1 MQTPAWLFQCV
12 QRWRSARLDGASV
25 QGEATME
32 SLRRYR
38 TIACCVLPLHLAIA
52 WIFSRFSPPTSHPEW
67 ARWAEL
73 VSLSHWCAAAGVAVS
88 GWWAHWYLVKRQRA
102 TGGAVALQIGIAA
115 AYLYFG
121 AHVALLDLR
130 FETGAGSS
138 TFMVICVMFG
148 VLALMRPA
156 ITVPL
161 FSATYVI
168 FSYLLENTEVNPN
181 QLLSLRVMAFVAP
194 ALALLTSTINWSQ
207 YSRAVLLRRQLRRS
221 NEALQ
226 LQKQELAYLADHDA
240 LTGLFNR
247 REFMRLADMEL
258 QRGRR
263 VPAETSVIMLDIDFF
278 KKVND
283 QFGHPGGDAVL
294 QSTAATLRKALRV
307 TDTLARMGG
316 EEFIVL
322 LPGTG
327 EDGARLVAE
336 KMREAVED
344 MVTPF
349 EAESIVITASLG
361 VSTLRATDWSDFE
374 ALYAAAD
381 RALYVAKQT
390 GRNRVEFAVPESSE
404 RKPHR

>member
-1 MQTPAWLFQCV
+1 
-12 QRWRSARLDGASV
+12 
-25 QGEATME
+25 
-32 SLRRYR
+32 
-38 TIACCVLPLHLAIA
+38 
-52 WIFSRFSPPTSHPEW
+52 
-67 ARWAEL
+67 
-73 VSLSHWCAAAGVAVS
+73 
-88 GWWAHWYLVKRQRA
+88 
-102 TGGAVALQIGIAA
+102 
-115 AYLYFG
+115 
-121 AHVALLDLR
+121 
-130 FETGAGSS
+130 
-138 TFMVICVMFG
+138 
-148 VLALMRPA
+148 
-156 ITVPL
+156 VPL
-161 FSATYVI
+161 FGATYVI

-181 QLLSLRVMAFVAP
+181 QLLSLRILAFVAP

-240 LTGLFNR
+240 LTGLYNR

-258 QRGRR
+258 QRVRR

-283 QFGHPGGDAVL
+283 RFGHPGGDAVL
-294 QSTAATLRKALRV
+294 QSTAATLRRALRV

-327 EDGARLVAE
+327 EDGARRVAE
-336 KMREAVED
+336 KMREAVGD